1 MKTKKTEN
9 LKEIFYKDLIIHLVI
24 LIFLSAMYIFG
35 FKMDYIDS
43 VKTIGVL
50 SLAPLV
56 TMITY
61 KVLKNGDKEEFN
73 KIKIY
78 KFISSFFL
86 WFVSSVY
93 LNYIDRNKTMSWQRL
108 IVHIM
113 FSLIFS
119 TTITSVYVF
128 TRKKWDVEIK
138 K

>member
-1 MKTKKTEN
+1 MKTKKVEN
-9 LKEIFYKDLIIHLVI
+9 LKEVFYKDLIIHLVI
-24 LIFLSAMYIFG
+24 LIFLSAIYIFG
-35 FKMDYIDS
+35 FKMDYVDS
-43 VKTIGVL
+43 VKIIVVL

-78 KFISSFFL
+78 TFISSFFL

-93 LNYIDRNKTMSWQRL
+93 LNYIDRDKTMSWQRL
-108 IVHIM
+108 IVHII

>member
-24 LIFLSAMYIFG
+24 LIFLSAIYIFG

-119 TTITSVYVF
+119 TTITSIYVF
-128 TRKKWDVEIK
+128 TRRKWDAEIK

>member
-24 LIFLSAMYIFG
+24 LIFLSAIYIFG

-93 LNYIDRNKTMSWQRL
+93 LNYIDRDKTMSWQRL
-108 IVHIM
+108 IVHII

-119 TTITSVYVF
+119 TTITSIYVF
-128 TRKKWDVEIK
+128 TRRKWDAEIK

>member
-1 MKTKKTEN
+1 MKTKKVEN

-24 LIFLSAMYIFG
+24 LIFLSAIYIFG

-61 KVLKNGDKEEFN
+61 KVLKKMDKEEFN

-93 LNYIDRNKTMSWQRL
+93 LNYIDRDKTMSWQRL
-108 IVHIM
+108 IVHII

-119 TTITSVYVF
+119 TTITSIYVF
-128 TRKKWDVEIK
+128 TRRKWDAEIK

>member
-24 LIFLSAMYIFG
+24 LIFLSAIYIFG

>member
-61 KVLKNGDKEEFN
+61 KVLKKMDKEEFN

-93 LNYIDRNKTMSWQRL
+93 LNYIDRDKTMSWQRL
-108 IVHIM
+108 IVHII

-119 TTITSVYVF
+119 TTITSIYVF
-128 TRKKWDVEIK
+128 TRRKWDAEIK

>member
-61 KVLKNGDKEEFN
+61 KVLKKMDKEEFN